1 LTPQRCA
8 STIRARR
15 NHSSSRSRLGR
26 MDARMLELVALALF
40 AAALCGVAINLQH
53 VMGAGV
59 FAGLSA
65 AIVLVALVL
74 RRSQ

>member
-1 LTPQRCA
+1 
-8 STIRARR
+8 
-15 NHSSSRSRLGR
+15 

-40 AAALCGVAINLQH
+40 TAALGGVAINVQH

-65 AIVLVALVL
+65 AIVLLAVVL

>member
-1 LTPQRCA
+1 
-8 STIRARR
+8 
-15 NHSSSRSRLGR
+15 

>member
-1 LTPQRCA
+1 
-8 STIRARR
+8 
-15 NHSSSRSRLGR
+15 

-40 AAALCGVAINLQH
+40 SAALCGVAINAQH

-65 AIVLVALVL
+65 AIVLLALVL

>member
-1 LTPQRCA
+1 
-8 STIRARR
+8 
-15 NHSSSRSRLGR
+15 
-26 MDARMLELVALALF
+26 MDARMLEVVALALF
-40 AAALCGVAINLQH
+40 SAALCGVAINAQH

-65 AIVLVALVL
+65 AIVLLVLVL

>member
-1 LTPQRCA
+1 
-8 STIRARR
+8 
-15 NHSSSRSRLGR
+15 

-40 AAALCGVAINLQH
+40 SAALCGVAINAQH
-53 VMGAGV
+53 ETGAGV

-65 AIVLVALVL
+65 AIVLLALVL